1 MNLSQEEIEA
11 MMAGNSDAGDAPTAT
26 AEPEDSGGIM
36 SPEAIAAMLDDAA
49 GGLDPEPVAAAEDS
63 GGDSGGIMSPE
74 DIAAMLDDAA
84 GGVEPIDV
92 PHDTSADSD
101 DAGGDSGGM
110 MSPEDIAAMLEGAST
125 DNLADDTA
133 SDSSDDESATSGVA
147 ENPLAN
153 IPELEGMLTSE
164 EVDILGEI
172 GNISMGAV
180 ATTMYTLLDRRVDI
194 TTPRVRVF
202 NAKDVLSI
210 YKVPFVV
217 ATIEYTKGIEGT
229 NLLVLKIEDAALIT
243 DLLMGGDGTLEE
255 PIELTEM
262 HLSAMS
268 EIMNQMMG
276 ASSTS
281 LAKLLGTA
289 IDIAP
294 PKSSTVEA
302 GFDVT
307 TLLGDMEMVTKISFD
322 MEIEGLLKSE
332 LIQLVPYETSRQFAK
347 QFMEAGVGEAPKSA
361 PEPAAA
367 APPPPPPA
375 AAAPPPPAAAAPPPP
390 AAAAAPPPPAAAAP
404 PPPPPEAAMP
414 PQPYPPPPPMADPY
428 AGQAMPGQAM
438 PPGYPP
444 QPYPQMPYPPQPYPQ
459 QYPQQYPMGG
469 QGRVVDVHPMQFQA
483 FDTQGPVGE
492 PKSIDLVYNI
502 PLQVSVELGK
512 TKKEISEIL
521 EFNLGTIIVLDKIA
535 GDPVEI
541 VVNGKMI
548 ARGEVV
554 VIDDNYGVRLTDII
568 NT

>member
-11 MMAGNSDAGDAPTAT
+11 MMAGNTAEADSAVATADAGGGGGDIMSPEAIAAMLDSAAGGVDAPAD
-26 AEPEDSGGIM
+26 ADGGDGGIM

-49 GGLDPEPVAAAEDS
+49 GGVDEPIIETDVGGLMSPDDIAAMLDGAAAGELTTEPAADS
-63 GGDSGGIMSPE
+63 GGDMMSPE
-74 DIAAMLDDAA
+74 DIAAMLDGA
-84 GGVEPIDV
+84 
-92 PHDTSADSD
+92 ADS
-101 DAGGDSGGM
+101 SGG
-110 MSPEDIAAMLEGAST
+110 ATEG
-125 DNLADDTA
+125 
-133 SDSSDDESATSGVA
+133 VV
-147 ENPLAN
+147 ENPLSN
-153 IPELEGMLTSE
+153 VKPLEGMLTDE

-202 NAKDVLSI
+202 DSKDVLSI

-217 ATIEYTKGIEGT
+217 ATIEYTQGIKGT

-243 DLLMGGDGTLEE
+243 DLLMGGDGTIEE
-255 PIELTEM
+255 PIELNEM

-294 PKSSTVEA
+294 PKSSQVDA
-302 GFDVT
+302 GFDVS
-307 TLLGDMEMVTKISFD
+307 TLLGDMDKVTKVSFD

-332 LIQLVPYETSRQFAK
+332 LIQLVPYEVSRQFAK
-347 QFMEAGVGEAPKSA
+347 QFMDAGVGAEPA
-361 PEPAAA
+361 PAAA
-367 APPPPPPA
+367 P
-375 AAAPPPPAAAAPPPP
+375 PPPP
-390 AAAAAPPPPAAAAP
+390 AAAAAPPPAAAAAP
-404 PPPPPEAAMP
+404 PPPPPPMAAPPMDPAAAAAAPYP
-414 PQPYPPPPPMADPY
+414 PQPYPPQDPY
-428 AGQAMPGQAM
+428 AAAP
-438 PPGYPP
+438 YPP
-444 QPYPQMPYPPQPYPQ
+444 QPYPPMPYPQQPYPPQPYPQ
-459 QYPQQYPMGG
+459 QMPMGG

-483 FDTQGPVGE
+483 FDAHGPTGE
-492 PKSIDLVYNI
+492 PKGIDLVYNI
-502 PLQVSVELGK
+502 PLQVSVELGR

-541 VVNGKMI
+541 VANGKMI

-554 VIDDNYGVRLTDII
+554 VIDDNYGVRITDIV
-568 NT
+568 NG

>member
-1 MNLSQEEIEA
+1 MNLSQDEIEA
-11 MMAGNSDAGDAPTAT
+11 MMAGNAGGGDAPAAT
-26 AEPEDSGGIM
+26 AEPEDDGGGIM

-49 GGLDPEPVAAAEDS
+49 GGVDPVPAADD
-63 GGDSGGIMSPE
+63 GGSDIMSPE
-74 DIAAMLDDAA
+74 AIAAMLDDTA
-84 GGVEPIDV
+84 GG
-92 PHDTSADSD
+92 ADPAPADAPAD
-101 DAGGDSGGM
+101 DGPGDM
-110 MSPEDIAAMLEGAST
+110 MSPEDIAALLGGETSET
-125 DNLADDTA
+125 
-133 SDSSDDESATSGVA
+133 ESSGVA
-147 ENPLAN
+147 EDPLAD
-153 IPELEGMLTSE
+153 IPELEGMLTPE

-210 YKVPFVV
+210 YKIPFVV
-217 ATIEYTKGIEGT
+217 ATIEYTKGISGT

-255 PIELTEM
+255 PIELNEM

-307 TLLGDMEMVTKISFD
+307 SLLGEMEMVTKISFD

-332 LIQLVPYETSRQFAK
+332 LIQLVPYDVSRQFAK
-347 QFMEAGVGEAPKSA
+347 QFMDAGVGETPSSA
-361 PEPAAA
+361 GAPAAA
-367 APPPPPPA
+367 APPPA
-375 AAAPPPPAAAAPPPP
+375 AAAPPPAAAAPPPT
-390 AAAAAPPPPAAAAP
+390 AAAP
-404 PPPPPEAAMP
+404 PPPPPDAAAAP
-414 PQPYPPPPPMADPY
+414 PPYPAPPPMADPY
-428 AGQAMPGQAM
+428 AQS
-438 PPGYPP
+438 
-444 QPYPQMPYPPQPYPQ
+444 PYPPQPYPPQ
-459 QYPQQYPMGG
+459 AYPPQPYPPQYPQQYPVGG
-469 QGRVVDVHPMQFQA
+469 HGGRVVDVHPMQFQA
-483 FDTQGPVGE
+483 FDAQGPSGE

-502 PLQVSVELGK
+502 PLQVSVELGRA
-512 TKKEISEIL
+512 KKEISEIL

-554 VIDDNYGVRLTDII
+554 VIDDNYGVRITDII
-568 NT
+568 NS

>member
-1 MNLSQEEIEA
+1 MNLSQDEIEA
-11 MMAGNSDAGDAPTAT
+11 MMAGNAGGGDAPAAT
-26 AEPEDSGGIM
+26 AEPEADSGGDIM

-49 GGLDPEPVAAAEDS
+49 GGVDPIPADDS
-63 GGDSGGIMSPE
+63 GGSDIMSPE
-74 DIAAMLDDAA
+74 AIAAMLDDAA
-84 GGVEPIDV
+84 GGVDPIPADEPAA
-92 PHDTSADSD
+92 AD
-101 DAGGDSGGM
+101 DSGGSGDM
-110 MSPEDIAAMLEGAST
+110 MSPEDIAALLEGDAPLGGDAPSSAS
-125 DNLADDTA
+125 
-133 SDSSDDESATSGVA
+133 EGVA
-147 ENPLAN
+147 EDPLAS
-153 IPELEGMLTSE
+153 IPELEGMLSHE

-217 ATIEYTKGIEGT
+217 ATIEYTKGITGT

-255 PIELTEM
+255 PIELNEM

-307 TLLGDMEMVTKISFD
+307 TLLGEMEMVTKISFD

-332 LIQLVPYETSRQFAK
+332 LIQLVPYDVSKQFAK
-347 QFMEAGVGEAPKSA
+347 QFMDAGVGEPPKSA
-361 PEPAAA
+361 AAPPPAAA

-375 AAAPPPPAAAAPPPP
+375 AAAAAAPPPPP
-390 AAAAAPPPPAAAAP
+390 AAAAAPPPPPPEAAAP
-404 PPPPPEAAMP
+404 PP
-414 PQPYPPPPPMADPY
+414 QPYPAAPPPMADPY
-428 AGQAMPGQAM
+428 AGGQ
-438 PPGYPP
+438 YPP
-444 QPYPQMPYPPQPYPQ
+444 QPYPPMPYPPQQYPQMYPQ
-459 QYPQQYPMGG
+459 QPMGG

-483 FDTQGPVGE
+483 FDSPGSTGE

-502 PLQVSVELGK
+502 PLQVSVELGRA
-512 TKKEISEIL
+512 KKEISEIL

-554 VIDDNYGVRLTDII
+554 VIDDNYGVRITDII
-568 NT
+568 NS

>member
-1 MNLSQEEIEA
+1 
-11 MMAGNSDAGDAPTAT
+11 
-26 AEPEDSGGIM
+26 
-36 SPEAIAAMLDDAA
+36 
-49 GGLDPEPVAAAEDS
+49 
-63 GGDSGGIMSPE
+63 
-74 DIAAMLDDAA
+74 
-84 GGVEPIDV
+84 
-92 PHDTSADSD
+92 
-101 DAGGDSGGM
+101 
-110 MSPEDIAAMLEGAST
+110 
-125 DNLADDTA
+125 
-133 SDSSDDESATSGVA
+133 
-147 ENPLAN
+147 
-153 IPELEGMLTSE
+153 MLTAE

-217 ATIEYTKGIEGT
+217 ATIEYTKGISGT

-243 DLLMGGDGTLEE
+243 DLLMGGDGTLED
-255 PIELTEM
+255 PIELNEM

-281 LAKLLGTA
+281 LAKLLGTP

-307 TLLGDMEMVTKISFD
+307 TLLGEMEMVTKISFD

-332 LIQLVPYETSRQFAK
+332 LIQLVPYEVSRQFAK
-347 QFMEAGVGEAPKSA
+347 QFMDAGAGEAPAA
-361 PEPAAA
+361 PPPAAAAAPPPPPPAAA

-375 AAAPPPPAAAAPPPP
+375 AAAPPPPEAAPAPYP
-390 AAAAAPPPPAAAAP
+390 AA
-404 PPPPPEAAMP
+404 
-414 PQPYPPPPPMADPY
+414 PPPMADPY
-428 AGQAMPGQAM
+428 AQAP
-438 PPGYPP
+438 YPP
-444 QPYPQMPYPPQPYPQ
+444 QPYPQAPYPQQPYPPQPYPQ
-459 QYPQQYPMGG
+459 QPPMGG
-469 QGRVVDVHPMQFQA
+469 QGRVVDVHPMQFQP
-483 FDTQGPVGE
+483 FDGHAPAGD
-492 PKSIDLVYNI
+492 PNGIGLVYNI
-502 PLQVSVELGK
+502 PLQVSVELGR

-521 EFNLGTIIVLDKIA
+521 EFNLGTILVLDKIA

-554 VIDDNYGVRLTDII
+554 VIDDNYGVRVTDII
-568 NT
+568 NG

>member
-1 MNLSQEEIEA
+1 MNLSQDEIEA
-11 MMAGNSDAGDAPTAT
+11 MMAGNAGGGDAPVAT
-26 AEPEDSGGIM
+26 ADEDTSGDIM
-36 SPEAIAAMLDDAA
+36 SPEAIAAMLDATEDSS
-49 GGLDPEPVAAAEDS
+49 PAEDL
-63 GGDSGGIMSPE
+63 P
-74 DIAAMLDDAA
+74 
-84 GGVEPIDV
+84 
-92 PHDTSADSD
+92 DTSADSGS
-101 DAGGDSGGM
+101 GGDM
-110 MSPEDIAAMLEGAST
+110 MTPEDIAAMLESAGTETTEAP
-125 DNLADDTA
+125 AE
-133 SDSSDDESATSGVA
+133 DSEEAPSEGVA
-147 ENPLAN
+147 EDPLAS
-153 IPELEGMLTSE
+153 IPELEGMLTHE

-202 NAKDVLSI
+202 NAKDVLSV

-217 ATIEYTKGIEGT
+217 ATIEYTQGISGT

-243 DLLMGGDGTLEE
+243 DLLMGGDGTVEE

-281 LAKLLGTA
+281 LAKLLGTP

-307 TLLGDMEMVTKISFD
+307 TLLGGMDMVTKISFD

-332 LIQLVPYETSRQFAK
+332 LIQLVPYDVSRQFAK
-347 QFMEAGVGEAPKSA
+347 QFMEAGVGEPPASAAPA
-361 PEPAAA
+361 PAAAAPAPAPAPAAAPPPAPAAA
-367 APPPPPPA
+367 APPPE
-375 AAAPPPPAAAAPPPP
+375 AAPPQPVQPYPQQPPMDPYAQQPY
-390 AAAAAPPPPAAAAP
+390 
-404 PPPPPEAAMP
+404 P
-414 PQPYPPPPPMADPY
+414 PQPYPP
-428 AGQAMPGQAM
+428 
-438 PPGYPP
+438 
-444 QPYPQMPYPPQPYPQ
+444 QPYPPQ

-469 QGRVVDVHPMQFQA
+469 PGGRVVDVHPMQFQA
-483 FDTQGPVGE
+483 FDQQGVAGE

-502 PLQVSVELGK
+502 PLQVSVELGRA
-512 TKKEISEIL
+512 KKEISEIL

-554 VIDDNYGVRLTDII
+554 VIDDNYGVRITDII
-568 NT
+568 NS